1 LIVELFNHI
10 SVPVSIIL
18 AISVAHLLSGL
29 RDVIAPQRRDWLV
42 TCWYAYLGYLHLLV
56 WWSLF
61 AVHNIANW
69 NLGTFAITM
78 AVPGSL
84 YLALYT
90 LLSDAPAAIRSWN
103 EHFQKIR
110 RWFFFFYGLFIAT
123 SAAREILLLG
133 RPLFGV
139 GTGFDALSILNAT
152 AGGIW
157 RNRKIQTVVLLIELL
172 IAFVVSVQRFHAV
185 R

>member
-1 LIVELFNHI
+1 MEVFNHI
-10 SVPVSIIL
+10 SVAVSIIL
-18 AISVAHLLSGL
+18 AISAANLLSSL

-42 TCWYAYLGYLHLLV
+42 TCWYAYLGYLHLLI
-56 WWSLF
+56 WWSFF
-61 AVHNIANW
+61 AVHNIAKW

-103 EHFQKIR
+103 DHFQKIR
-110 RWFFFFYGLFIAT
+110 HWFFFFYGLFIAT

-152 AGGIW
+152 VGGIW
-157 RNRKIQTVVLLIELL
+157 QNRKIQTVVLSIELL
-172 IAFVVSVQRFHAV
+172 IAFVVSVQRFYPV

>member
-1 LIVELFNHI
+1 MELFNHI
-10 SVPVSIIL
+10 SVAVSIIL
-18 AISVAHLLSGL
+18 AISVSHLLTGL
-29 RDVIAPQRRDWLV
+29 RDVITPQRRDWLV
-42 TCWYAYLGYLHLLV
+42 TCWYAYLGYLHLLI

-61 AVHNIANW
+61 AAHNIANW

-90 LLSDAPAAIRSWN
+90 LLSEAPAAIRSWN

-110 RWFFFFYGLFIAT
+110 PWFFFFYGLFIAT
-123 SAAREILLLG
+123 SAAREILLLR

-157 RNRKIQTVVLLIELL
+157 RNRKIQTIVLLIELL
-172 IAFVVSVQRFHAV
+172 IALVVSVRRFYAA

>member
-1 LIVELFNHI
+1 MELFNHI
-10 SVPVSIIL
+10 SVAVSIIL
-18 AISVAHLLSGL
+18 SISAAHLLSGL

-84 YLALYT
+84 YLAVRGSSSYPILERT
-90 LLSDAPAAIRSWN
+90 LPEDSPLVFLLLWSFHRNISGPGDSFARATTIWSWN
-103 EHFQKIR
+103 RI
-110 RWFFFFYGLFIAT
+110 
-123 SAAREILLLG
+123 
-133 RPLFGV
+133 
-139 GTGFDALSILNAT
+139 
-152 AGGIW
+152 
-157 RNRKIQTVVLLIELL
+157 
-172 IAFVVSVQRFHAV
+172 
-185 R
+185 

>member
-1 LIVELFNHI
+1 MELFNHI
-10 SVPVSIIL
+10 SVAVSIIL

-42 TCWYAYLGYLHLLV
+42 TCWYAYLGYLHLLI

-110 RWFFFFYGLFIAT
+110 RWFSFSMVFSSQHQRPGRFFCCGDHYL
-123 SAAREILLLG
+123 
-133 RPLFGV
+133 
-139 GTGFDALSILNAT
+139 
-152 AGGIW
+152 
-157 RNRKIQTVVLLIELL
+157 ELEPDL
-172 IAFVVSVQRFHAV
+172 TR
-185 R
+185 

>member
-10 SVPVSIIL
+10 SVAVSIIL

-42 TCWYAYLGYLHLLV
+42 TCWYAYLGYLHLLI

-61 AVHNIANW
+61 AVHNNANW
-69 NLGTFAITM
+69 NLGTFVITM

-103 EHFQKIR
+103 EHFQEIR

-123 SAAREILLLG
+123 SAAREILLLR

-139 GTGFDALSILNAT
+139 GTGLDALSILNAT

-172 IAFVVSVQRFHAV
+172 IAFVVSVQRFYAV

>member
-1 LIVELFNHI
+1 MELFNHI
-10 SVPVSIIL
+10 SVAVSIIL
-18 AISVAHLLSGL
+18 AISAAHLLSGL
-29 RDVIAPQRRDWLV
+29 RDVIAPQRRDWLI

-61 AVHNIANW
+61 PVHNIANW

-110 RWFFFFYGLFIAT
+110 RWLFFFYGHFIAT
-123 SAAREILLLG
+123 SAAREILLLR
-133 RPLFGV
+133 RPLFGL

-157 RNRKIQTVVLLIELL
+157 RNRRIQTVVLLVELL
-172 IAFVVSVQRFHAV
+172 IAVVVSVQRFYAA

>member
-1 LIVELFNHI
+1 M
-10 SVPVSIIL
+10 
-18 AISVAHLLSGL
+18 HLSEEIG
-29 RDVIAPQRRDWLV
+29 
-42 TCWYAYLGYLHLLV
+42 WYAYLGYLHLLV

-61 AVHNIANW
+61 AAHNLANW

-110 RWFFFFYGLFIAT
+110 RWFFTFYGLFIAT
-123 SAAREILLLG
+123 SAVRETLLLG
-133 RPLFGV
+133 RPLLGV
-139 GTGFDALSILNAT
+139 ASGFDAITILNVT
-152 AGGIW
+152 AGAIW
-157 RNRKIQTVVLLIELL
+157 RNRRVQIAVLSLELL
-172 IAFVVSVQRFHAV
+172 IAFLVSAQRFYAA

>member
-10 SVPVSIIL
+10 SVAVSIIL

-29 RDVIAPQRRDWLV
+29 RDVIAPERRDWLV
-42 TCWYAYLGYLHLLV
+42 TCWYAYLGYLHLLI

-61 AVHNIANW
+61 AAHNIADW
-69 NLGTFAITM
+69 NLGTFAIMM

-90 LLSDAPAAIRSWN
+90 LLSGTPAAIRSWN

-110 RWFFFFYGLFIAT
+110 RWFFFFYALFIAT

-133 RPLFGV
+133 RPTFGV
-139 GTGFDALSILNAT
+139 GTAFDALSILNAT

-157 RNRKIQTVVLLIELL
+157 RNRRIQTLVLLIELS
-172 IAFVVSVQRFHAV
+172 IATLVSIQRFHAA

>member
-1 LIVELFNHI
+1 MELFNHI
-10 SVPVSIIL
+10 SVAVSIIL
-18 AISVAHLLSGL
+18 AISVAHRLSGL
-29 RDVIAPQRRDWLV
+29 LI
-42 TCWYAYLGYLHLLV
+42 

-90 LLSDAPAAIRSWN
+90 LLSDAPGGIRSW
-103 EHFQKIR
+103 EGHFQKIR

-123 SAAREILLLG
+123 SAAREILLL
-133 RPLFGV
+133 R
-139 GTGFDALSILNAT
+139 
-152 AGGIW
+152 
-157 RNRKIQTVVLLIELL
+157 
-172 IAFVVSVQRFHAV
+172 
-185 R
+185 